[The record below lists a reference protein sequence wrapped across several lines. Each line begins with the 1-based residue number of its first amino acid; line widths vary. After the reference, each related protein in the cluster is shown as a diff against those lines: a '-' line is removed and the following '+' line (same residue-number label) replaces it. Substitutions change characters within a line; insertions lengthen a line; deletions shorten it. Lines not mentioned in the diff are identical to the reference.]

1 MKKIQ
6 QYLTEVIQELK
17 KVTWPNKEEL
27 VGSTWVVIVFA
38 FAMAAFIGLV
48 DIILAYM
55 MQLVQGWS
63 DRGQGEVVRR

>member
-17 KVTWPNKEEL
+17 KVTWPSREEL

-38 FAMAAFIGLV
+38 IAMTAFIGIV
-48 DIILAYM
+48 DVVLAYIIS
-55 MQLVQGWS
+55 LVQG
-63 DRGQGEVVRR
+63 

>member
-55 MQLVQGWS
+55 MQLVQG
-63 DRGQGEVVRR
+63 